1 MVDKSLR
8 RALGVA
14 ISDRAPGC
22 HPGSDIAVS
31 LPSRGDRRR
40 KLLRDDQR
48 RATDTAELPSTKGR
62 ARRRIYSERALASR
76 QPRITDFLPKRRLT
90 LFLLWLLGLL
100 PPAGILSAGL
110 FSQRWI
116 ATWDVAAQRPLALL
130 SVGGMARAWSSVM
143 LLATAAACMLVF
155 HLRRHRLDDYR
166 GQYRLWIGAV
176 AVLLLASLDTVTD
189 LHETLGACWQH
200 ISGRTTPP
208 NGWVWGWLLLAAI
221 PWVRALLDMRGNRFA
236 CAISLLAGGSWGLV
250 AVMVFHAI
258 PVSDPQ
264 LAELLTF
271 VGMHLGN
278 QLLLFSVLVY
288 ARGVYRTA
296 QGESRSERSIRKS
309 PSRSR
314 AQGSSPAQPAT
325 ERIRSRGASQEPRD
339 GRIDEDSD
347 PNTVDPQDADR
358 TVDFGAPSRSEL
370 RRRKKELRKQQR
382 RAA

>member
-1 MVDKSLR
+1 M
-8 RALGVA
+8 
-14 ISDRAPGC
+14 
-22 HPGSDIAVS
+22 S

-48 RATDTAELPSTKGR
+48 RATDTPESPPTKVR
-62 ARRRIYSERALASR
+62 TRRRVYSEGALASR

-90 LFLLWLLGLL
+90 LFLLWLMGLL

-110 FSQRWI
+110 FSRRFI
-116 ATWDVAAQRPLALL
+116 ATWDSAAQAPLALL
-130 SVGGMARAWSSVM
+130 SVGGMARAWSSLM
-143 LLATAAACMLVF
+143 LLATAAACLLVF

-166 GQYRLWIGAV
+166 GRYRLWIWAV
-176 AVLLLASLDTVTD
+176 AVLLFASLDTVTN

-200 ISGRTTPP
+200 VSGRTVQP

-221 PWVRALLDMRGNRFA
+221 PWVRSLLDMRGHRFA
-236 CAISLLAGGSWGLV
+236 VAISALAGGSWGLV
-250 AVMVFHAI
+250 AVMAFRAI
-258 PVSDPQ
+258 PVSDPH
-264 LAELLTF
+264 LGELLTF
-271 VGMHLGN
+271 AGMHLGN

-288 ARGVYRTA
+288 ARGVYRAA
-296 QGESRSERSIRKS
+296 QGESRSERSARKS

-314 AQGSSPAQPAT
+314 SRGSSAAGQAT
-325 ERIRSRGASQEPRD
+325 DRNRSSGSTPGSRD
-339 GRIDEDSD
+339 GRIQEGSDED
-347 PNTVDPQDADR
+347 TVDPQDPDS